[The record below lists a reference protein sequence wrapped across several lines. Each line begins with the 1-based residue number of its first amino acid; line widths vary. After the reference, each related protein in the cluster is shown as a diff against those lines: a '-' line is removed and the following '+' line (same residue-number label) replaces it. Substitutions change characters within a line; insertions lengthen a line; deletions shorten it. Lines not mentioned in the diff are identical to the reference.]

1 MVTSVQQ
8 SAVPVQAKRG
18 TAMVVEDE
26 ALIAMS
32 LEDGLSDAGFEIAGP
47 FSTCAAALRWLETA
61 APVVAVVDAVLSD
74 GTCLDLAKDLQR
86 RGIPFMI
93 HSGVGDFQE
102 RAPELD
108 SVTWIEK
115 PAPVEVVVK
124 AVRDLLRR

>member
-1 MVTSVQQ
+1 MVTSVQPP
-8 SAVPVQAKRG
+8 AVPVRAKLG

-47 FSTCAAALRWLETA
+47 FSTCGDALTCLETA
-61 APVVAVVDAVLSD
+61 APVVAVLDAILSD
-74 GTCLDLAKDLQR
+74 GTCLELAKDLRR

-93 HSGVGDFQE
+93 HSGVDGFDE

-108 SVTWIEK
+108 GVRWIEK
-115 PAPVEVVVK
+115 PAPVDVVVK
-124 AVRDLLRR
+124 AARDLLRR